1 MICSNDFL
9 KFFTCFQAF
18 QIYDLRPTQ
27 NKLFHLIGETKTMS
41 IRRNKPLEHII
52 APKPFVTL
60 EEQDFII
67 ELTIELLEPSSYL
80 NDDTLF

>member
-1 MICSNDFL
+1 
-9 KFFTCFQAF
+9 
-18 QIYDLRPTQ
+18 
-27 NKLFHLIGETKTMS
+27 MS

-52 APKPFVTL
+52 IPKPFVTL